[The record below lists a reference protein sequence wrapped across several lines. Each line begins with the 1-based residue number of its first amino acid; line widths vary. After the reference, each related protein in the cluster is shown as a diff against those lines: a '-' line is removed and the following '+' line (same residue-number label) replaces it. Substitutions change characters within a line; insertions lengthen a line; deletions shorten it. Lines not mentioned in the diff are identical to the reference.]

1 MKGESAFLL
10 FFLYLPVLYLL
21 VLLCAVFGAYA
32 ERERERGIRDCF
44 DILIALVF
52 VAAVFLLSSIFYQL
66 RLVYCRFIRCAS

>member
-1 MKGESAFLL
+1 VHFFFFDIYFN
-10 FFLYLPVLYLL
+10 FFLYLLYLL
-21 VLLCAVFGAYA
+21 LLRCAVYGAYA
-32 ERERERGIRDCF
+32 ERERGIRDYY